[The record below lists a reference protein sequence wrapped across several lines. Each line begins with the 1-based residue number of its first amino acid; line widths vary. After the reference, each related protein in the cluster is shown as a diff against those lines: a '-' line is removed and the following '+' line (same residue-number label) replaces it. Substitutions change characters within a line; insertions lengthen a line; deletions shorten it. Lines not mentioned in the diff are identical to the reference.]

1 MVWGVYTGN
10 LVTDRQTDGQTD
22 LVSPTPPHWSS
33 KAFKKHFSEIEEMS
47 SSVWDLYS
55 NSKTKKDEI
64 CIGLDF
70 GTSMSSCSIWNRTK
84 KRAKVIKNSLGKK
97 LTPSIVRF
105 NDNFELIMNDSTEHD
120 ITLFSVYNVKS
131 HLLEYPN
138 DDFIT
143 ITNTNGIKHDISI
156 IHTISFIIKH
166 LINHA
171 QVYITSKRLKLGYKE
186 KNDLITS
193 IVIGIP
199 VSYTS
204 SQILKLEQA
213 INLAGI
219 NNIYF
224 MSESTAAAMSYGLLV
239 AGTKTVAIFDIGK
252 CTRVLVY
259 SCI

>member
-1 MVWGVYTGN
+1 MASQHLRIMTFVMNSWTN
-10 LVTDRQTDGQTD
+10 Q
-22 LVSPTPPHWSS
+22 
-33 KAFKKHFSEIEEMS
+33 IEEMS

-55 NSKTKKDEI
+55 NSMTKKHEI

-70 GTSMSSCSIWNRTK
+70 GTSMSSSSIWNRTK
-84 KRAKVIKNSLGKK
+84 KRAKVIKNRLGKK

-105 NDNFELIMNDSTEHD
+105 NDNFELINNDLYEENPS
-120 ITLFSVYNVKS
+120 LFSIHNIKS
-131 HLLEYPN
+131 HLLEHPES
-138 DDFIT
+138 DFIT
-143 ITNTNGIKHDISI
+143 LTNSQGIKHDISI
-156 IHTISFIIKH
+156 IHIISFIIKH

-186 KNDLITS
+186 KTDLITS

-204 SQILKLEQA
+204 LQILKLEQA

-239 AGTKTVAIFDIGK
+239 AGTKTVAIFDIGR
-252 CTRVLVY
+252 CYTRVLVY
-259 SCI
+259 IV

>member
-1 MVWGVYTGN
+1 
-10 LVTDRQTDGQTD
+10 
-22 LVSPTPPHWSS
+22 
-33 KAFKKHFSEIEEMS
+33 MS

-55 NSKTKKDEI
+55 TSKTKKDEI

-84 KRAKVIKNSLGKK
+84 KRAKVIKNSLGKN

-105 NDNFELIMNDSTEHD
+105 NDDFELIISDLNEESSN
-120 ITLFSVYNVKS
+120 LFSVYNIKS
-131 HLLEYPN
+131 HLLEHPEI
-138 DDFIT
+138 DFIT
-143 ITNTNGIKHDISI
+143 ITDTKGIKHDISI
-156 IHTISFIIKH
+156 IHTISSIIRH
-166 LINHA
+166 IISYA
-171 QVYITSKRLKLGYKE
+171 QVYITSKKLKLGYKE
-186 KNDLITS
+186 KNDVITS

-204 SQILKLEQA
+204 TQILKLEKA

-252 CTRVLVY
+252 RARVLVY
-259 SCI
+259 SLV